1 MIRPLLRL
9 CEVNEI
15 TTLIPP
21 HQLGPF
27 LDSAHPLIKTGDAD
41 EPLHRMFLRRFL
53 MPLRRWL
60 NGVGPVGGGGGS
72 GGEATTGE
80 GGAGA

>member
-1 MIRPLLRL
+1 MVHWRSDTPLL
-9 CEVNEI
+9 
-15 TTLIPP
+15 THPF
-21 HQLGPF
+21 QLGPF